1 MLAYLRTVAEIE
13 RKVKEESK
21 RNVALRLLHAKSDK
35 DKIAGWASDLN
46 KILQIFNVRCVA
58 PPLASLNIGF
68 QTELAIDTNVAVSG
82 TYNIVSGTHNIV
94 SGTHNIVSDTHNV
107 VSDTHNVVSDIRR
120 IVAKQQEASDGQD
133 PLVSNRDILFVTS

>member
-1 MLAYLRTVAEIE
+1 VAEIE

-35 DKIAGWASDLN
+35 EKIAGWASDLN

-58 PPLASLNIGF
+58 PPLASLTIDF

-94 SGTHNIVSDTHNV
+94 SDTH
-107 VSDTHNVVSDIRR
+107 SVVSDIRR
-120 IVAKQQEASDGQD
+120 MVAKQQEASDGQD
-133 PLVSNRDILFVTS
+133 RPVSNRDILFVTS